1 MAGYK
6 TEINNAWVAL
16 QVYPTSRVE
25 VFANSTFNS
34 GVSSITDFGYDAG
47 ALTGPLFGLDYPL
60 HSSSMSGFSNLDI
73 RRFSMTAGANVRVT
87 DHLVVNGMLMYDDN
101 ADDEPWLYDST
112 GQYLNVYAGVSWI
125 F

>member
-6 TEINNAWVAL
+6 TEINNAWLAL
-16 QVYPTSRVE
+16 QVYPSSRVE
-25 VFANSTFNS
+25 VFANTTFNS

-73 RRFSMTAGANVRVT
+73 RWFSQVVGANVRVT
-87 DHLVVNGMLMYDDN
+87 NNLVVNGILTYQDN
-101 ADDEPWLYDST
+101 NDDEPWLYDTT
-112 GQYLNVYAGVSWI
+112 GKFLNVYAGISWI

>member
-6 TEINNAWVAL
+6 TEINNAWLAL

-25 VFANSTFNS
+25 VFGNATYNS

-60 HSSSMSGFSNLDI
+60 HSASMSGFSNLDI
-73 RRFSMTAGANVRVT
+73 RRFSVAAGANVRVT
-87 DHLVVNGMLMYDDN
+87 NHVLVNGMVMYDDN
-101 ADDEPWLYDST
+101 TDDEPWLYDST
-112 GQYLNVYAGVSWI
+112 GHYLNVYAGISWI